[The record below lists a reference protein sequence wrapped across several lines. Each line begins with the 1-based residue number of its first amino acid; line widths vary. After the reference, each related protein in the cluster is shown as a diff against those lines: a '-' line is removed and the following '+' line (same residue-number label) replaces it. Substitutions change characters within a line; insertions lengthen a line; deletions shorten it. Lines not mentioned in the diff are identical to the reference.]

1 MNLRRLTVKTT
12 GLALS
17 AFAVAAILSVTAS
30 AQLTLDNFPT
40 GNNGKNYLQP
50 LNTAGSSATYYEPL
64 PSGSSLGE
72 ARGTTFIVGPDPYPY
87 AQSNKLEIGNGIC
100 IVETAFQAS
109 SALEIVYGVNTHGK
123 EVPLGLNLGS
133 YSGLQLNFAGLAAPI
148 TAVTAIIEVWPS
160 SGGYYISDVLL
171 NSSYYPF
178 TATFPFTSFTGS
190 DGQSG
195 LTPAEASDISYIY
208 IEFQAG
214 YTQSYGITSFQAY
227 N

>member
-40 GNNGKNYLQP
+40 GNNGKNYDKT
-50 LNTAGSSATYYEPL
+50 LNTPQSSATYYEALPEGSPL
-64 PSGSSLGE
+64 GA
-72 ARGTTFIVGPDPYPY
+72 ARGTTFIVGPDPY
-87 AQSNKLEIGNGIC
+87 AQSNTIDIGNGIC